1 MPAETVVMGRKKT
14 ESREV
19 APAKIESSVMRDARI
34 VVAITG
40 EGLSD
45 YLSRLLRPLVTR
57 DKEQAIAKEHPKK
70 PKS

>member
-1 MPAETVVMGRKKT
+1 MSTGTAGMGRKKT
-14 ESREV
+14 ERSV
-19 APAKIESSVMRDARI
+19 DIVKIDSAVVRDARI
-34 VVAITG
+34 IVAITG

>member
-1 MPAETVVMGRKKT
+1 MSTGTVGMGRKKT
-14 ESREV
+14 ERSV
-19 APAKIESSVMRDARI
+19 DIVKIDSAVVRDARI
-34 VVAITG
+34 IVAITG

-70 PKS
+70 FKP

>member
-1 MPAETVVMGRKKT
+1 MRSGVETMGRKK
-14 ESREV
+14 SADKPV
-19 APAKIESSVMRDARI
+19 DVAKIESSVMRDARI

-57 DKEQAIAKEHPKK
+57 DKEQDIAKEHPKK